1 MVVML
6 EDASTGDRKPLVV
19 GWNRT
24 FFFFS
29 SFLGIPLFRK
39 GLTAWGALIVILW
52 SLDLALPLIMPAT
65 TQVVTLSLVPGAVI
79 AVLSVFLAYKG
90 NGLIARKYLVHRRR
104 RMIHQNRLQEFE
116 NICRFHIFV
125 NAPNESVH

>member
-6 EDASTGDRKPLVV
+6 EDTSTGNRKPLAV
-19 GWNRT
+19 GWNWT

-65 TQVVTLSLVPGAVI
+65 TQVVTLSLVSGAVI
-79 AVLSVFLAYKG
+79 TVLSVFLAYKG
-90 NGLIARKYLVHRRR
+90 NEFIERKYIAKGYSFAKPDSAEALYAVEKWGLL
-104 RMIHQNRLQEFE
+104 I
-116 NICRFHIFV
+116 
-125 NAPNESVH
+125 

>member
-1 MVVML
+1 MVVVL
-6 EDASTGDRKPLVV
+6 EDTSTGDRKPLAV
-19 GWNRT
+19 GWNWT

-65 TQVVTLSLVPGAVI
+65 AQVVTLSLVSGTVI

-90 NGLIARKYLVHRRR
+90 NGLIARKYLVAT
-104 RMIHQNRLQEFE
+104 ILPNRTVPRHVTPSR
-116 NICRFHIFV
+116 NGVCRSSRH
-125 NAPNESVH
+125 

>member
-1 MVVML
+1 MVVMV
-6 EDASTGDRKPLVV
+6 EDSSTGDRKPLVV

-65 TQVVTLSLVPGAVI
+65 TQVVTLSLVSGAVI
-79 AVLSVFLAYKG
+79 TVLSVFLAYKG
-90 NGLIARKYLVHRRR
+90 NGLIARKYLVAT
-104 RMIHQNRLQEFE
+104 ILPNRTVPRHVTPSR
-116 NICRFHIFV
+116 NGVC
-125 NAPNESVH
+125 

>member
-6 EDASTGDRKPLVV
+6 EDTSTGDRKPLAV
-19 GWNRT
+19 GWNWT

-65 TQVVTLSLVPGAVI
+65 AQVVTLGLVSGAVI
-79 AVLSVFLAYKG
+79 TVLSVFLAYKG
-90 NGLIARKYLVHRRR
+90 NGLIARKYLARGYSFAKPDSTEARYA
-104 RMIHQNRLQEFE
+104 IEKWGLP
-116 NICRFHIFV
+116 I
-125 NAPNESVH
+125 

>member
-1 MVVML
+1 MVVVL
-6 EDASTGDRKPLVV
+6 EDTSTGDRKPLAV
-19 GWNRT
+19 GWNWT

-65 TQVVTLSLVPGAVI
+65 AQVVTLSLVSGTVI

-90 NGLIARKYLVHRRR
+90 NGLIARKYLARGYSFAKPDSGEARYAVEKWG
-104 RMIHQNRLQEFE
+104 L
-116 NICRFHIFV
+116 
-125 NAPNESVH
+125 SV

>member
-1 MVVML
+1 MVVIL
-6 EDASTGDRKPLVV
+6 EDTSTGDRKPLVV
-19 GWNRT
+19 GWNWT

-52 SLDLALPLIMPAT
+52 GLDLALPLIMPAT
-65 TQVVTLSLVPGAVI
+65 AQVVTLNLMSGAVI

-90 NGLIARKYLVHRRR
+90 NGLIARKYLARGYSFAKPDSAEARYAVEKWGLL
-104 RMIHQNRLQEFE
+104 I
-116 NICRFHIFV
+116 
-125 NAPNESVH
+125 